1 LIQGGTA
8 QILKSASVVNN
19 SLQSSTETPFVPF
32 KIKNK
37 KKQIIEGDLF
47 PQNYNFK
54 KKNEQKRP
62 TFLLEIDNSNLDISL
77 EEHTTDDL

>member
-1 LIQGGTA
+1 
-8 QILKSASVVNN
+8 
-19 SLQSSTETPFVPF
+19 VPF

-77 EEHTTDDL
+77 EEHTTDDLHYLAMSGTPKKSSRKQQSN